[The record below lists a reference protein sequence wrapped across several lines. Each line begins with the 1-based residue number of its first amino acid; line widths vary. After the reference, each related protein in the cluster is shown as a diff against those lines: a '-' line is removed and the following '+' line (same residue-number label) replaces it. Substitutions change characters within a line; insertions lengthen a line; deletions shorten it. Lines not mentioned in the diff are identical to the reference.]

1 MPPAGSQPYPP
12 QGQPYPGPGQP
23 QGQPYPGTPPQG
35 QAYPGT
41 PPQGM
46 PQPGPGGPGGPVGP
60 GGQPLPPPPPPYQPK
75 KRGVFA
81 RIGIYIVGLV
91 VVGVG
96 IFAFNYF
103 TSDAAQAKAG
113 DCANVTG
120 TTSEPNFK
128 TVACDSPEANYV
140 IGKTLKTSESCPG
153 KESYDEYI
161 ETQRRGPST
170 KLCLM
175 PKLEQGACY
184 PDTKTNA
191 MGYPKGTCK
200 AGEIKVSKVVTG
212 KADEAACPSGETS
225 GALTFP
231 EPPTTYCIEAVQ

>member
-1 MPPAGSQPYPP
+1 MPPAGNQPYPP
-12 QGQPYPGPGQP
+12 QGQPYPGPP

-41 PPQGM
+41 PPQG
-46 PQPGPGGPGGPVGP
+46 QAYPGPGGPGAPVGP
-60 GGQPLPPPPPPYQPK
+60 GGQPLPPPPPYQPK
-75 KRGVFA
+75 KKGVFA

-128 TVACDSPEANYV
+128 TVDCGSPEANYV

-200 AGEIKVSKVVTG
+200 SGEIKVTKVVTG
-212 KADEAACPSGETS
+212 KAEETACPSSETS

-231 EPPTTYCIEAVQ
+231 EPATTYCIEAVQ